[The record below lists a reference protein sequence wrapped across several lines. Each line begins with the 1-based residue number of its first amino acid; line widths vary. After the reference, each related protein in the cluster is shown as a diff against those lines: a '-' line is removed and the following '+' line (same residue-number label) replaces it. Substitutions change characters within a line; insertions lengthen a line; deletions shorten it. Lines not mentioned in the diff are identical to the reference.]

1 VSEDR
6 SQRTEPATPSRLDEA
21 RKEGQVAVSRDVQ
34 HVIGMAAIWLALMAG
49 LGAMLARD
57 VAALA
62 GELWRAAADP
72 PGSVAGYQA
81 AFAHAA
87 GALAPVLLPLL
98 GVAALAGLGGGLAQT
113 GLLWRP
119 QLVAPRW
126 ERISLVQGLRRM
138 LELDRWVE
146 LTKALLV
153 VALVCAAAAWWI
165 APRLPLLFAWL
176 RMPAPQSS
184 AEIAGELAR
193 LMLTLLAVLV
203 PLAAADAA
211 WRRFR
216 LAQRLRMTK
225 QEVRDEARQREGDPQ
240 ARARHRTRHRQLS
253 RSRMI
258 AAVAAADVVI
268 ANPTHF
274 AVALRY
280 DVSRASAPEVL
291 AKGRDRVAL
300 RIRAAAEQ
308 HGVPVVE
315 DKPLARVL
323 HDSCEI
329 GRAIPENLFQAVA
342 EVLAYVYRLAPH
354 RARRW
359 RAA

>member
-1 VSEDR
+1 MSEDQ

-21 RKEGQVAVSRDVQ
+21 RKQGQVAVSRDVQ
-34 HVIGMAAIWLALMAG
+34 HVVGMAAIWLALAFG
-49 LGAMLARD
+49 LGPQLARSL
-57 VAALA
+57 AALA
-62 GELWRAAADP
+62 SDLWRAAATP
-72 PGSVAGYQA
+72 PASLESYQH

-87 GALAPVLLPLL
+87 ASVAAPLL
-98 GVAALAGLGGGLAQT
+98 ALMCASVLGGVASGVAQT
-113 GLLWRP
+113 GLLWQP
-119 QLVAPRW
+119 ELVGPRW
-126 ERISLVQGLRRM
+126 DRLSLAQGLKRM
-138 LELDRWVE
+138 VDLDRVVE
-146 LTKALLV
+146 LCKALLV
-153 VALVCAAAAWWI
+153 VALVIAVAAWW
-165 APRLPLLFAWL
+165 ALPKLPVLFAWL
-176 RMPAPQSS
+176 RVPESQST
-184 AEIAGELAR
+184 AELLGWLAR
-193 LMLTLLAVLV
+193 LMLTLVAVLV
-203 PLAAADAA
+203 PIAAFDAF

-216 LAQRLRMTK
+216 LAHRLRMTK

-280 DVSRASAPEVL
+280 DATAASAPEVL

-300 RIRAAAEQ
+300 RIRAAAEA

-315 DKPLARVL
+315 DKPLARLL
-323 HDSCEI
+323 HDSCEV
-329 GRAIPENLFQAVA
+329 GRFVPENLFQAVA

>member
-1 VSEDR
+1 VSEEQA
-6 SQRTEPATPSRLDEA
+6 QRTEPATPSRLDEA
-21 RKEGQVAVSRDVQ
+21 RKQGQVAVSRDAQ
-34 HVIGMAAIWLALMAG
+34 HVIVLAAIWLAL
-49 LGAMLARD
+49 LGGFGALLARH

-62 GELWRAAADP
+62 VEVWSGAGSP
-72 PGSVAGYQA
+72 PQSLVAYQA
-81 AFAHAA
+81 ILMHA
-87 GALAPVLLPLL
+87 GGGVALALVPLL
-98 GVAALAGLGGGLAQT
+98 GLAAASGLASGLAQT
-113 GLLWRP
+113 GLLWTP
-119 QLVAPRW
+119 QLIAPRWDRLSLAQGLKRLVDLDRVIELAKGLVYVALAAGVAWWQVAPR
-126 ERISLVQGLRRM
+126 
-138 LELDRWVE
+138 
-146 LTKALLV
+146 
-153 VALVCAAAAWWI
+153 
-165 APRLPLLFAWL
+165 APVLFDWL
-176 RMPAPQSS
+176 RTGAAQSS
-184 AEIAGELAR
+184 AELVR
-193 LMLTLLAVLV
+193 WSCQLMLTLLAAFV
-203 PLAAADAA
+203 PIAGLDFA

-216 LAQRLRMTK
+216 LSQRLRMTK

-280 DVSRASAPEVL
+280 DPKLAGAPEVL

-323 HDSCEI
+323 HDSCEV
-329 GRAIPENLFQAVA
+329 GRTIPENLFQAVA
-342 EVLAYVYRLAPH
+342 EVLAYVYRLAPE
-354 RARRW
+354 RAGRW